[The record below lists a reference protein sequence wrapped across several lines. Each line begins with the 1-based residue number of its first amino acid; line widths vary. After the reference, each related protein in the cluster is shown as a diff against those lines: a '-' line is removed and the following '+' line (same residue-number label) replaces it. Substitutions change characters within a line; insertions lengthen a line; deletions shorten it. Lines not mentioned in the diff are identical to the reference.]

1 MEIEI
6 LVFKKGRSYMN
17 NGFELSL
24 ALLIFHNIKNFS
36 QQIKQ
41 DFEIYTLSNYKT
53 KTNRII

>member
-41 DFEIYTLSNYKT
+41 DFEIYTLSN
-53 KTNRII
+53 